1 MNFQGGLGRILGPR
15 VHHRHPVHRE
25 ERVRPVDDS
34 LRPLGFGEGVVY
46 RAVKGRVDVSKR
58 IPVLK
63 QRRVHGESINVTTW
77 LHTGDVLMSQQKQ
90 KKGRIVRIERIIY
103 NDDLTCTYV
112 LEPVSGAH
120 VSRRVGGKLTV
131 RPMRYTTHT
140 HENTVRG
147 QYFRISTGEKRV
159 L

>member
-1 MNFQGGLGRILGPR
+1 M
-15 VHHRHPVHRE
+15 
-25 ERVRPVDDS
+25 DDN
-34 LRPLGFGEGVVY
+34 
-46 RAVKGRVDVSKR
+46 KKR
-58 IPVLK
+58 IPVRK

-120 VSRRVGGKLTV
+120 VRRRVGGKLTV

>member
-1 MNFQGGLGRILGPR
+1 MSTDYTPTTAEDWMPTDMQVEVAFMAS
-15 VHHRHPVHRE
+15 PVR
-25 ERVRPVDDS
+25 
-34 LRPLGFGEGVVY
+34 
-46 RAVKGRVDVSKR
+46 
-58 IPVLK
+58 K

-120 VSRRVGGKLTV
+120 VRRRVGGRLTV

>member
-1 MNFQGGLGRILGPR
+1 MNAKYDMI
-15 VHHRHPVHRE
+15 VDV
-25 ERVRPVDDS
+25 VRSRPYDS
-34 LRPLGFGEGVVY
+34 LKAIADDLGFDKGVVY

-58 IPVLK
+58 TPVRK

-90 KKGRIVRIERIIY
+90 TKGRIVRIERIIY

-120 VSRRVGGKLTV
+120 VRRYVGGKLTV